1 MNKKRN
7 KPNLE
12 EAFKYLQLFALMLFG
27 AALLGLWL
35 AATKALLKYWEMG
48 NPL

>member
-1 MNKKRN
+1 MKQN
-7 KPNLE
+7 KPDWE
-12 EAFKYLQLFALMLFG
+12 KAFAYFQLFALMLFG

-35 AATKALLKYWEMG
+35 AATKALQKYWEIG